1 VFFLSL
7 VRDTADNSIS
17 RANSAMA
24 SSSQRKI
31 FVLATA
37 AGLSSGT
44 HGGGTHLPFPG
55 FVKHRGVMIGTS
67 FNDENAV
74 MIELKKGSKI
84 KNFVKEQVFIAPIGP
99 WMRSRAE
106 RERQEYH
113 NPKIKLEDTALTT
126 MMTNEDILDEG
137 TSPC

>member
-7 VRDTADNSIS
+7 VRDTANNSIS
-17 RANSAMA
+17 CANSAMA

-31 FVLATA
+31 FVFATA
-37 AGLSSGT
+37 TGLSSGT

-55 FVKHRGVMIGTS
+55 FMKHWGIMIGTS
-67 FNDENAV
+67 FNDEDAV

-84 KNFVKEQVFIAPIGP
+84 KNFLKEQVFIAPIGP

-113 NPKIKLEDTALTT
+113 NPKIKLEDTGLTT

-137 TSPC
+137 ASAC